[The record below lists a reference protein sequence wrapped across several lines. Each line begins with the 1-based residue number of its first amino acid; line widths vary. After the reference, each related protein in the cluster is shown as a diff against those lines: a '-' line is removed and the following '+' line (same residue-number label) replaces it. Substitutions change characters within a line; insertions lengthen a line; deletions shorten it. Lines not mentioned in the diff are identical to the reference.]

1 MNNKSLITILIILI
15 ACCIVVGLFCVFSA
29 NTEED
34 NNMTLNNTTNLT
46 NSTNATIVEESS
58 QSYESSSSQYQDPHP
73 DWVCEG
79 DTWYSVELSEG
90 HYGIYDK
97 ESGRLLGTG
106 DMPDRHGY
114 HSPEYLEDQSST
126 VKYRSDGEY
135 YTG

>member
-15 ACCIVVGLFCVFSA
+15 ACCIVVGLFCVFSS
-29 NTEED
+29 NTAEE
-34 NNMTLNNTTNLT
+34 NNMTVNNTTNLT
-46 NSTNATIVEESS
+46 NSTNATVVEESS
-58 QSYESSSSQYQDPHP
+58 QSYESSSQYQDPHP

-79 DTWYSVELSEG
+79 DSWYSVELSEG

-97 ESGRLLGTG
+97 KSGRLLGTG

-135 YTG
+135 YSG

>member
-15 ACCIVVGLFCVFSA
+15 ACCIVVGLFCVFSS
-29 NTEED
+29 NTAEE
-34 NNMTLNNTTNLT
+34 NNIILNNTTNLT
-46 NSTNATIVEESS
+46 NSTNATVVEESS
-58 QSYESSSSQYQDPHP
+58 QSYESSSQYQDPHP

-79 DTWYSVELSEG
+79 DSWYSVKLSEG

-135 YTG
+135 YSG

>member
-46 NSTNATIVEESS
+46 NSTNATVVEESS
-58 QSYESSSSQYQDPHP
+58 QSYESSSQYQDPHP

-79 DTWYSVELSEG
+79 DSWYSVELSEG

-135 YTG
+135 YSG

>member
-15 ACCIVVGLFCVFSA
+15 ACCIVVGLFCVFSS
-29 NTEED
+29 NTAEE

-46 NSTNATIVEESS
+46 NNTNATVVEESS
-58 QSYESSSSQYQDPHP
+58 QSYESSSQYQDPHP

-79 DTWYSVELSEG
+79 DSWYSVKLSEG

-135 YTG
+135 YSG

>member
-1 MNNKSLITILIILI
+1 
-15 ACCIVVGLFCVFSA
+15 
-29 NTEED
+29 
-34 NNMTLNNTTNLT
+34 MTVNNTTNLT
-46 NSTNATIVEESS
+46 NSTNATVVEESS
-58 QSYESSSSQYQDPHP
+58 QSYESSSQYQDPHP

-79 DTWYSVELSEG
+79 DSWYSVELSEG

-135 YTG
+135 YSG

>member
-15 ACCIVVGLFCVFSA
+15 ACCIVVGLFCVFSS
-29 NTEED
+29 NTAEE
-34 NNMTLNNTTNLT
+34 NNMTVNNTTNLT
-46 NSTNATIVEESS
+46 NSTNATVVEESS
-58 QSYESSSSQYQDPHP
+58 QSYESSSQYQDPHP

-79 DTWYSVELSEG
+79 DSWYSVELSEG

-135 YTG
+135 YSG